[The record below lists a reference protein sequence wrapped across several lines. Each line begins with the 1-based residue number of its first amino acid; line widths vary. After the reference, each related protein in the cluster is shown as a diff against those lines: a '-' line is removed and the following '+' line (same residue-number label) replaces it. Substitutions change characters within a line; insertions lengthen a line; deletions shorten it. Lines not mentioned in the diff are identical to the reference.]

1 MFKVTH
7 EMVQALRSIFFATLP
22 LIPTVPFPNVSV
34 GMDYE
39 EEHLPS
45 PQRQLSST
53 LSSQAAE
60 VADFLLKVA
69 HQRLLFAQR

>member
-1 MFKVTH
+1 
-7 EMVQALRSIFFATLP
+7 MVQALKSIFFATLP
-22 LIPTVPFPNVSV
+22 LVPAFPITNGSV

-45 PQRQLSST
+45 PQQQLSST

-60 VADFLLKVA
+60 IADFLLKVA

>member
-1 MFKVTH
+1 
-7 EMVQALRSIFFATLP
+7 MVQALKSIFFATLP
-22 LIPTVPFPNVSV
+22 VIPTLPISNGTVS
-34 GMDYE
+34 MDYE